1 MLDYLWL
8 NSIRVCLYINKTF
21 IRTLQNL
28 PENLK
33 FVNFPKI
40 YKSRVPNILTLCCR
54 WKSLFYIHISQSMI
68 NILKLFSQILLAFSL
83 IKNFEIRKK
92 HEIYCWGVYQISQR
106 SVREIY
112 FFKWLSWVQSQL
124 KHKGN
129 HHALLHSLAFGII
142 IPKKCSIKVF
152 AQNVIYRP
160 CRRYSKQ

>member
-28 PENLK
+28 PENIK

-112 FFKWLSWVQSQL
+112 FLDGYLESRVSWNIKGITMLFCTASQSGLLSPKNVPSKFLL
-124 KHKGN
+124 KT
-129 HHALLHSLAFGII
+129 
-142 IPKKCSIKVF
+142 
-152 AQNVIYRP
+152 
-160 CRRYSKQ
+160 